1 MMKKTA
7 NALIGIDIGSGFI
20 KMLQLSYEGG
30 MMVSKWGLIETP
42 KIGQEMATVDE
53 AEVARTI
60 RECFRHNG
68 FNAKRT
74 SLCLSDPSIIF
85 RDIRLPEMRDEE
97 IKENVKFEMSE
108 YFSIDP
114 DKYSITY
121 RILGEEEN
129 EGTAVLRVMG
139 VAAPLD
145 LIAKHL
151 QIIKKAGLRP
161 EYVDVNIN
169 AYLKA
174 TKLLSGIEDISK
186 SRGVCIMDYGY
197 STLTICVLENGVPFV
212 VRTVDKS
219 WDDDNFDAVATTLAQ
234 VMDYY
239 YSRSYTWHIER
250 VWVVGGR
257 SLAKDLC
264 RYLELQTGTEVNE
277 VTPQL
282 LRIKCD
288 EGQDFP
294 ASLYFKCL
302 GAAIR
307 ED

>member
-1 MMKKTA
+1 MKKTA
-7 NALIGIDIGSGFI
+7 NAFIGIDIGSGFI
-20 KMLQLSYEGG
+20 KMLQLSYEGE
-30 MMVSKWGLIETP
+30 MRISKWGLIETP
-42 KIGQEMATVDE
+42 KMDQKLATLDE
-53 AEVARTI
+53 RKVARAI
-60 RECFRHNG
+60 RECFKRNG
-68 FNAKRT
+68 FSVKRT
-74 SLCLSDPSIIF
+74 SLCISDPSIIF
-85 RDIRLPEMRDEE
+85 RDIRLPEMRNEE
-97 IKENVKFEMSE
+97 IKENIKFEMSE

-121 RILGEEEN
+121 RILGKEDN
-129 EGTAVLRVMG
+129 EGQAVLRVMG
-139 VAAPLD
+139 VAAPLE
-145 LIAKHL
+145 LIAKYLH
-151 QIIKKAGLRP
+151 IIKKAGLRP
-161 EYVDVNIN
+161 EYVDVNVN
-169 AYLKA
+169 AYLKTA
-174 TKLLSGIEDISK
+174 KLLSELEDISK
-186 SRGVCIMDYGY
+186 SHGVCIMDYGC

-219 WDDDNFDAVATTLAQ
+219 WDDDNFDAVATTLTQ

-239 YSRSYTWHIER
+239 YNRSYSWQIEK

-257 SLAKDLC
+257 SLARDLC
-264 RYLELQTGTEVNE
+264 QYLELQTGTEVKE
-277 VTPQL
+277 VTSQL